1 MFKPAAM
8 IICAIIL
15 LHGCSGSSVKQQ
27 KPADVTSHPSGAT
40 VYANGQE
47 LGVTPLHYKLYE
59 AFPASWKDAMYQAQ
73 GELMVKMDGCE
84 EYTLKVNDTILSN
97 PIHAELRCSG
107 VSKPEISTPVV
118 RPLSETEKRLEE
130 LEALYNKGVI
140 TKEEYNETRQRILN
154 EL

>member
-1 MFKPAAM
+1 
-8 IICAIIL
+8 
-15 LHGCSGSSVKQQ
+15 
-27 KPADVTSHPSGAT
+27 
-40 VYANGQE
+40 
-47 LGVTPLHYKLYE
+47 
-59 AFPASWKDAMYQAQ
+59 
-73 GELMVKMDGCE
+73 MVKMDGCE